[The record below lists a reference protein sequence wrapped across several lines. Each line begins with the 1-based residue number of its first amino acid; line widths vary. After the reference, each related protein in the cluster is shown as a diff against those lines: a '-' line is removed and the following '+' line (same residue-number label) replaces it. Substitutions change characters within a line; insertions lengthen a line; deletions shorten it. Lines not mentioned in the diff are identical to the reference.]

1 MLKGTIKS
9 YNEKNAFGFIDQ
21 DEDKDDLF
29 FFKDAVRPEQIR
41 EIAPGKRVEFVT
53 APGKKGP
60 QGAKITIIEDEA

>member
-21 DEDKDDLF
+21 DDEEEDLF
-29 FFKDAVRPEQIR
+29 FFKDAVRSDQIYQ
-41 EIAPGKRVEFVT
+41 IAAGKRVEFVT

-60 QGAKITIIEDEA
+60 QGAKISIIED